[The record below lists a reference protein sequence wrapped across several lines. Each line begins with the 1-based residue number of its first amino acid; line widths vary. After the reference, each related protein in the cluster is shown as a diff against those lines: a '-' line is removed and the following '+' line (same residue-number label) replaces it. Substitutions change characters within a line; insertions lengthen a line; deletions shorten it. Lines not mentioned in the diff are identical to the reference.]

1 MFGPTLKLLQG
12 YKGPLPLLTSLQN
25 PKVTLGFN
33 RTDFVRSGH
42 LYLANSAGTLRGVGR
57 NANYRSSR
65 AYINNTSAYDLFF
78 TDTVSSSINYNP
90 RDFAF
95 PLRCLSTVLNM

>member
-1 MFGPTLKLLQG
+1 M
-12 YKGPLPLLTSLQN
+12 
-25 PKVTLGFN
+25 
-33 RTDFVRSGH
+33 RSGH

-90 RDFAF
+90 RDFSATGVNPSGGPNNRHYAF
-95 PLRCLSTVLNM
+95 SLRCLSTVLDM